1 LTSINDAPREKAL
14 TCSASLSG
22 RATPPKVEMIQEPV
36 SRPAAG
42 PAAPL
47 GLTGEEARRRL
58 AHDGPNAIVD
68 VAQHPVQR
76 ALGKLW
82 APVPWMLE
90 AAILLQLILGDYVEA
105 GVVALLLVFN
115 AGLGFVQEGRAQAT
129 LDALKSRLALVAS
142 VQRNGQ
148 WTTAPAADLV
158 AGDLVKLSLGS
169 VVGADV
175 RLAEGSILIDQ
186 SMLTG
191 EALPVEAGAGT
202 DAYAGALV
210 RRGEAVGQVTATG
223 ARTKF
228 GRTAELVRSAKVESS
243 QQKAILRVVR
253 NLALFNGG
261 LTVLLTIYAFLSPM
275 PRTDIVPL
283 VLVSILASIPVALPS
298 MFTLAAAV
306 GARALARSGVLPTR
320 LSAVDEAGGIDVL
333 CADKTGTLTRNA
345 LAVTDVRPMPGFDAA
360 HLLALAALASSDGG
374 QDPVDAAIRAAAK
387 GQPVPDAPSLV
398 AFLPFDPA
406 VKRAEATVR
415 DAAGASVRVV
425 KGAFATVQGLAQCPD
440 AAAALVAELEAK
452 GLRVLAVASGAPA
465 QLVLMGLVALSD
477 PPRADSAD
485 LVAELAALGVR
496 TVMVTGDARLTAESV
511 AAAIGVKGAT
521 WAVTPLPDD
530 LKAEDFSVF
539 AGVLP
544 EDKYRLVKAL
554 QKSGHVVG
562 MCGDGANDAPA
573 LRQAQMGIAVST
585 ATDVA
590 KSSAGLVLTEAGLGG
605 VVASVKEGRA
615 TFQRILTYTLRTIVH
630 KMVQVLFLAIGLVMT
645 GQAILTPLLMVLMMV
660 TGDFL
665 SMSSSTDNVR
675 PSPTPSVWRIG
686 HLTVAGVV
694 LGLVD
699 LAFCVACFAAGKFIL
714 GFDALTLRTLTVVTL
729 VFSGQAVFYVARE
742 RRHLWSSRPGKWL
755 LVSSAVDLAIVSLL
769 AANGVLMKPL
779 PIVVIA
785 VLAAAA
791 AVFAVLLDTVKVALF
806 RRLRIA

>member
-1 LTSINDAPREKAL
+1 MTDA
-14 TCSASLSG
+14 SAQASTVGL
-22 RATPPKVEMIQEPV
+22 
-36 SRPAAG
+36 
-42 PAAPL
+42 PL
-47 GLTGEEARRRL
+47 GLTSEEARRRL
-58 AHDGPNAIVD
+58 QQGGPNAIVD
-68 VAQHPVQR
+68 VAQHPVRR
-76 ALGKLW
+76 AVGKLW
-82 APVPWMLE
+82 APIPWMLE
-90 AAILLQLILGDYVEA
+90 AAIVLQLILGDYVEA
-105 GVVALLLVFN
+105 GVVALLLLFN

-142 VQRNGQ
+142 VQRDGK
-148 WTTAPAADLV
+148 WITAPAAELV
-158 AGDLVKLSLGS
+158 PGDLVKLSLGS
-169 VVGADV
+169 VVAADV
-175 RLAEGSILIDQ
+175 HLTEGSILIDQ

-191 EALPVEAGAGT
+191 EALPVEDGAGA

-223 ARTKF
+223 LRTKF
-228 GRTAELVRSAKVESS
+228 GRTAELVRGAKVESS

-253 NLALFNGG
+253 NLALFNGA
-261 LTVLLTIYAFLSPM
+261 LTVLLTIYAILLLM
-275 PRTDIVPL
+275 PRGEIIPL

-320 LSAVDEAGGIDVL
+320 LSAVDEAGGIDIL
-333 CADKTGTLTRNA
+333 CVDKTGTLTRNE
-345 LAVTDVRPMPGFDAA
+345 LAVTDVRAMPGFDIG

-374 QDPVDAAIRAAAK
+374 QDPVDAAIRAAA
-387 GQPVPDAPSLV
+387 GSQPVSDAPDLV
-398 AFLPFDPA
+398 TFLPFDPA
-406 VKRAEATVR
+406 LKRAEATVR
-415 DAAGASVRVV
+415 QAGGVIGRVV
-425 KGAFATVQGLAQCPD
+425 KGAFATVQGLARCPD
-440 AAAALVAELEAK
+440 TAAGVVAELEAK
-452 GLRVLAVASGAPA
+452 GLRVLAVASGPPA
-465 QLVLMGLVALSD
+465 QLELVGLIALSD
-477 PPRADSAD
+477 PPRADSAA

-496 TVMVTGDARLTAESV
+496 TVMVTGDARLTAQSV
-511 AAAIGVKGAT
+511 AGAIGIKGAT

-530 LKAEDFSVF
+530 IKAEDFSVF

-554 QKSGHVVG
+554 QKSGHIVG

-615 TFQRILTYTLRTIVH
+615 TFQRVLTYTLRTIVH
-630 KMVQVLFLAIGLVMT
+630 KIVQVLFLAIGLIMT
-645 GQAILTPLLMVLMMV
+645 GQAILTPLLMVLMMI

-675 PSPTPSVWRIG
+675 PSATPSVWRIG
-686 HLTVAGVV
+686 RLTAAGVI

-699 LAFCVACFAAGKFIL
+699 LAFCVSCFATGKFVL
-714 GFDALTLRTLTVVTL
+714 GLDTLTLRTLTVVTL

-755 LVSSAVDLAIVSLL
+755 VASSVVDVAIVSFL
-769 AANGVLMKPL
+769 AFEGILMKPL
-779 PIVVIA
+779 PLF
-785 VLAAAA
+785 VLASVFIAAAA
-791 AVFAVLLDTVKVALF
+791 FAVLLDTVKVALF
-806 RRLRIA
+806 GRLRIT